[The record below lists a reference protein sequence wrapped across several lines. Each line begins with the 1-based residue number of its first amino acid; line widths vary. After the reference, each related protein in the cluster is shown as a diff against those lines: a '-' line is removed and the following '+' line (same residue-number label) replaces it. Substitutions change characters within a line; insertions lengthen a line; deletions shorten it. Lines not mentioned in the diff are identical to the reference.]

1 MNDEPNAY
9 GKALPEDAVGLV
21 LQPQFVILMV

>member
-1 MNDEPNAY
+1 MNEPNAY